1 MHVQEDES
9 SQTKLVKLLRETSSG
24 EFDETQG
31 LDTSVLLYVD
41 DATFT
46 GRALARNLD
55 LLADKIELLPPSS
68 RVLIVFHSQ

>member
-24 EFDETQG
+24 EFDESQG

-41 DATFT
+41 DAIFT
-46 GRALARNLD
+46 GRALARNLG

-68 RVLIVFHSQ
+68 GVLIVFHSQ